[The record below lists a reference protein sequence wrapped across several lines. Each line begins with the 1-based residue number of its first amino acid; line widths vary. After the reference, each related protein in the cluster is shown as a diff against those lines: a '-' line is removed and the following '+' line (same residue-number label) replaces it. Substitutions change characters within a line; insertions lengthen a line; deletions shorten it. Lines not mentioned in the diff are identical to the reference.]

1 MAEKKSLSRRTF
13 IKGAMGFAGLAALGA
28 GVSFLP
34 RTELMR
40 TIENKKH
47 SLLQDKQV
55 QYLRQMITADST
67 SSRGLMWQAEREM
80 TDPKV
85 LLRLKGDKQEKEY
98 PVEKKFFI
106 EDGSQN
112 FQYHS
117 EISSLSENSDYE
129 YAVKDGDNISDWHSL
144 HTPKAQQ
151 DEFSMLVFPDSQSA
165 NYSDWKN
172 LAQMAWK

>member
-98 PVEKKFFI
+98 PVEK
-106 EDGSQN
+106 N
-112 FQYHS
+112 FYRGW
-117 EISSLSENSDYE
+117 
-129 YAVKDGDNISDWHSL
+129 V
-144 HTPKAQQ
+144 P
-151 DEFSMLVFPDSQSA
+151 EFPVS
-165 NYSDWKN
+165 
-172 LAQMAWK
+172 